1 MIRKKKQ
8 DKLDVK
14 LGEQRLNRKL
24 LEDWPWD
31 HHTHG
36 YGAPNPDPQLGVRKK
51 KVFLDGPGRLGQK
64 TTLVITPDDKIA
76 GVLEPRVGQ
85 SVTVFGRPGGGAPNV
100 TKSGK
105 MRTKREE
112 DPWLRFQFFGPTRH
126 IVDEDLRYRQK
137 TAAKSE
143 YKQDLDEII
152 QEKKLMAAER
162 MRLNEIHD
170 RKMGWS
176 DEHVLQKIKQQLE
189 DPQNKHK
196 LPSIDGIK
204 IGQTREEMLTG
215 GVELV
220 PLLAARRKQAIK
232 WPLGHTDIT
241 RLRDHEVRPVW
252 TLEGERKY
260 HGDLDK
266 QVTTKRECSQEIK
279 HKDMEQQKKH
289 FENWQKLWGRP
300 GHGAPKH
307 SKVKENLEYL
317 LYHLPVL
324 QRKKIVE
331 RSRSQ
336 SSPSMIN
343 GQVPAEN

>member
-1 MIRKKKQ
+1 MAKTQIQTASGQLWNLITTDSMGKHMYILSTPQITGAPHFRRPDRPAEDQ
-8 DKLDVK
+8 GKLK
-14 LGEQRLNRKL
+14 HLGIYKL
-24 LEDWPWD
+24 LISGDLIP
-31 HHTHG
+31 T
-36 YGAPNPDPQLGVRKK
+36 
-51 KVFLDGPGRLGQK
+51 
-64 TTLVITPDDKIA
+64 
-76 GVLEPRVGQ
+76 VGQ
-85 SVTVFGRPGGGAPNV
+85 SVTVFGRPGGGAPQL

-105 MRTKREE
+105 IRTKREE
-112 DPWLRFQFFGPTRH
+112 DPWLRFQFYGPTRH
-126 IVDEDLRYRQK
+126 IVDEDLRYRNDSASK
-137 TAAKSE
+137 RE
-143 YKQDLDEII
+143 YKQDLDDLI

-170 RKMGWS
+170 RKMLVKSVTPARLKKAPNTGTPARKLGFNFEYSLGWS

-196 LPSIDGIK
+196 LPSIDGMK

-266 QVTTKRECSQEIK
+266 QVTTKKEFSQEIK
-279 HKDMEQQKKH
+279 HKDLEQQKKH
-289 FENWQKLWGRP
+289 FDVCRKPVASNFL
-300 GHGAPKH
+300 PKFGLR
-307 SKVKENLEYL
+307 EIRTQYGEL
-317 LYHLPVL
+317 LLV
-324 QRKKIVE
+324 VE
-331 RSRSQ
+331 
-336 SSPSMIN
+336 
-343 GQVPAEN
+343 